1 VGCIATLILELE
13 EYHRFSKGIF
23 ELVGY
28 DTKWI
33 EYKSEE
39 LVARDSK
46 WSFWSL
52 FKCSIEGIISFST
65 KHLRIAHVA

>member
-13 EYHRFSKGIF
+13 EYYRFSKGIF

-52 FKCSIEGIISFST
+52 FKRSIEGIISFST